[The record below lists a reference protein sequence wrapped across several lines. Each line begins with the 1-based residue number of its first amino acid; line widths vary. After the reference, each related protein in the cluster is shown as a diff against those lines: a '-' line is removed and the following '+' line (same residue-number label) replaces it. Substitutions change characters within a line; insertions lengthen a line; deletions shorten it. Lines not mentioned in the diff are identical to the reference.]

1 MALCRDF
8 YYFFFADLYQQLIES
23 SDLVKELDDI
33 EAISQQISQHAEVLY
48 QTWKNN
54 GMTNGPGID
63 FSKLHFG
70 RKKTCDEFSPQ
81 KQTDIILSEYC
92 RAYNFKC
99 LSIGSF

>member
-1 MALCRDF
+1 VPCHDF
-8 YYFFFADLYQQLIES
+8 YRFFFADLYQQLIES

-63 FSKLHFG
+63 FTKLHFG
-70 RKKTCDEFSPQ
+70 RKYFRINFHPKN
-81 KQTDIILSEYC
+81 KQI
-92 RAYNFKC
+92 
-99 LSIGSF
+99 